1 MDCKYRLDLVKSLP
15 KLKTLDNT
23 DIVRRE
29 KEQAGYQYS
38 DEEEEEEDEEP
49 AYRHRNLGGK

>member
-1 MDCKYRLDLVKSLP
+1 MDLVKSLP

-29 KEQAGYQYS
+29 KEQAGFQFS
-38 DEEEEEEDEEP
+38 DEEEDEESEDEEP
-49 AYRHRNLGGK
+49 VQDHRNLGGEY